1 VANLAREVWGPFTAP
16 RESSRW
22 GVRDLDMS
30 RSEAGHVRPTSL
42 KPGRGT
48 GQAQFRTLTRD
59 KAERVGMSGQPL

>member
-42 KPGRGT
+42 KPGLKTEYIRSGD
-48 GQAQFRTLTRD
+48 LV
-59 KAERVGMSGQPL
+59 AEKLG